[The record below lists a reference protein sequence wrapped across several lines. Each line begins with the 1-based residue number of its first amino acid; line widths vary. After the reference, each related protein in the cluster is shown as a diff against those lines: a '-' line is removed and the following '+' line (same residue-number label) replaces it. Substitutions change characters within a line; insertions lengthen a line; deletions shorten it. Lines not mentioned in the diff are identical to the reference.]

1 MRIPIAIFDC
11 KSFHSIFFF
20 VYRGENLLSCWAM
33 REVDGKGDTCIFEWL
48 LCLDLKGYFPR
59 RLLDAVT

>member
-1 MRIPIAIFDC
+1 MFLC
-11 KSFHSIFFF
+11 F
-20 VYRGENLLSCWAM
+20 RGENLLSCWAM

-59 RLLDAVT
+59 RLLDAVSWLSNLILFFRKTFVN